1 MHIEHCKLLCYR
13 DPNSKTNNDTQ
24 LKKSLSK
31 QLLNRGSAP
40 LPEFLLTQNM
50 VSMHTIKNSS
60 RNKILDLTSPIK
72 GKRAIDDKVNVS
84 NHKKLNQIAT

>member
-13 DPNSKTNNDTQ
+13 DPNSNTNNDTQ

-60 RNKILDLTSPIK
+60 RSKILDLTSPIK
-72 GKRAIDDKVNVS
+72 GRRAIDDKVNVS
-84 NHKKLNQIAT
+84 NHKKFNQIAT